1 MWKCCGHLTRSGNKI
16 RPDLLSLCVRKCTY
30 MIFFH
35 AHSHKTSPIC
45 PIFMVICVFCQRVT
59 FFNWP
64 LVVHRTSQEHLRA
77 GSKWCHASKWPPTPW
92 KLASFIMAHAQGQ
105 SIGKHDHYGSKGAW
119 VARWQANYPIRCAG
133 RCLPAGSYIF
143 KVSVHTSFVF
153 IRGEII
159 CLNIRFI
166 GRNKD
171 SAVFIV
177 LVNLHNIYKIWSLR
191 TVKSLLLQLPK
202 TEICFILA
210 TLQLMASTIYA
221 SDPLFNQFYC
231 KKKH

>member
-1 MWKCCGHLTRSGNKI
+1 
-16 RPDLLSLCVRKCTY
+16 

-45 PIFMVICVFCQRVT
+45 SIFMVICVFCQRVT

-92 KLASFIMAHAQGQ
+92 KLASFIMACAQGQ
-105 SIGKHDHYGSKGAW
+105 SIGKHGHYGSKGAW
-119 VARWQANYPIRCAG
+119 DARWQAKYPIRCAG

-159 CLNIRFI
+159 CLNIRVI

-171 SAVFIV
+171 SAVFIL
-177 LVNLHNIYKIWSLR
+177 LVNLHNIHKIWSLR

-202 TEICFILA
+202 TEICFVLA
-210 TLQLMASTIYA
+210 TLQFMAPTIYA

-231 KKKH
+231 KKKHLWEGLLY